1 MSMGTQDII
10 DRCERIYRDLD
21 FAYVHEWKARTGGKA
36 VGFMPVYVP
45 RELIHAAGIL
55 PVGIM
60 GGGDDVE
67 IIRGDAYFQSYICHI
82 PRSTVELGLAGKLDV
97 LDGMLFP
104 AICDVIR
111 NLSGMWQMMFAH
123 KYVRYLDFPQTFNDA
138 GREFYRA
145 EMAELLVDLEA
156 LSGIQATPERLNAS
170 IALYNANRRA
180 LAELYDLR
188 SAEPQRVP
196 TSELYLLLRA
206 GNVLEVSEHTVM
218 LQQYLA
224 AARASQRPLR
234 DNVRVV
240 ASGLFCEQPPL
251 SMVRAMENSGCYI
264 VDDDW
269 VLGAR
274 YQLHDTAT
282 GANPLGAIVDAYMS
296 DTVATATRY
305 VEGDDKG
312 AFLVEQVRSRNA
324 EGVIF
329 AAASFCDPALLDRP
343 MGQKA
348 LADAGIPYTAF
359 TYSENTGQ
367 VQVIKEQAGTFAD
380 SIKLWGAVA

>member
-1 MSMGTQDII
+1 MDIAAII
-10 DRCERIYRDLD
+10 DRCERLYRDLD
-21 FAYVHEWKARTGGKA
+21 LSHVHEWKQRTGGKA
-36 VGFMPVYVP
+36 IGHMPVYVP
-45 RELIHAAGIL
+45 REIIHAAGML

-60 GGGDDVE
+60 GGGDDIE

-82 PRSTVELGLAGKLDV
+82 PRSTVELGLAGKFDV

-111 NLSGMWQMMFAH
+111 NLSGMWQMMFPG
-123 KYVRYLDFPQTFNDA
+123 KLVKYLDFPQTFNEV
-138 GREFYRA
+138 GRAFHRF
-145 EMAELLVDLEA
+145 EMAELALALET
-156 LSGIQATPERLNAS
+156 LSGIAATPERLNRA
-170 IALYNANRRA
+170 IALYNDNRRA

-188 SAEPQRVP
+188 AEHPQQVP
-196 TSELYLLLRA
+196 TAELYLLLRA
-206 GNVLEVSEHTVM
+206 GNVLEVAEHTALVRAYM
-218 LQQYLA
+218 QQ
-224 AARASQRPLR
+224 ARRRQRALH

-240 ASGLFCEQPPL
+240 VTGLFCEQPPL

-274 YQLHDTAT
+274 YLLRDIPV
-282 GANPLGAIVDAYMS
+282 GPRPLEAIADAYMT

-305 VEGDDKG
+305 VDGDDKG
-312 AFLVEQVRSRNA
+312 GYLVDQVRRRRA

-348 LADAGIPYTAF
+348 LAEAGIPHTAF

-380 SIKLWGAVA
+380 SIKLWGAAA

>member
-1 MSMGTQDII
+1 MGTDEII
-10 DRCERIYRDLD
+10 DRCERLYRDTDLG
-21 FAYVHEWKARTGGKA
+21 YVQDWKARSGGKA
-36 VGFMPVYVP
+36 VGHLPVYVP

-67 IIRGDAYFQSYICHI
+67 IIRGDAYFQSYICHL
-82 PRSTVELGLAGKLDV
+82 PRSTVELGLAGKLDC

-111 NLSGMWQMMFAH
+111 NLSGMWQLMFPD
-123 KYVRYLDFPQTFNDA
+123 KYVKYLDFPQSFGGP
-138 GREFYRA
+138 GRDFYRA
-145 EMAELLVDLEA
+145 EMVELLHELES
-156 LSGIQATPERLNAS
+156 LSGVKATAERLNQS
-170 IALYNANRRA
+170 IALYNTNRRA

-188 SAEPQRVP
+188 AAEPHRVP

-206 GNVLEVSEHTVM
+206 GNLLEVAEHTT
-218 LQQYLA
+218 LLRDYLD
-224 AARASQRPLR
+224 AARSTERPLR
-234 DNVRVV
+234 DYVRVV
-240 ASGLFCEQPPL
+240 VTGVFCEQPPL

-269 VLGAR
+269 MLGAR
-274 YQLHDTAT
+274 YQRSDT
-282 GANPLGAIVDAYMS
+282 PLGDDPLDAIVDAYLT

-312 AFLVEQVRSRNA
+312 RFLVEQVRQRDA

-343 MGQKA
+343 MGQKV
-348 LADAGIPYTAF
+348 LADAGVPYTSF

-367 VQVIKEQAGTFAD
+367 AQVIKEQTGTFAD
-380 SIKLWGAVA
+380 SIKLWGAA

>member
-1 MSMGTQDII
+1 MSIQAII
-10 DRCERIYRDLD
+10 ERCERIHRDLD
-21 FAYVHEWKARTGGKA
+21 FGYVKDWKTRTGGKA
-36 VGFMPVYVP
+36 VGHMPVYVP
-45 RELIHAAGIL
+45 RELIHAAGML

-82 PRSTVELGLAGKLDV
+82 PRSTVEMGLAGKLDC

-111 NLSGMWQMMFAH
+111 NLSGMWLMMFPG
-123 KYVRYLDFPQTFNDA
+123 KLVKYLDFPQTFNDA
-138 GREFYRA
+138 GRSFYRY
-145 EMAELLVDLEA
+145 EMAELLAALED
-156 LSGIQATPERLNAS
+156 LSGIRATPERLNHA
-170 IALYNANRRA
+170 IALYNDNRRA
-180 LAELYDLR
+180 LAEIYDLR
-188 SAEPQRVP
+188 AAEPHRVP
-196 TSELYLLLRA
+196 TTEVYLLLRA
-206 GNVLEVSEHTVM
+206 GNVLEVSDHTAM
-218 LQQYLA
+218 LRDYLA
-224 AARASQRPLR
+224 LARDRQRPRL

-240 ASGLFCEQPPL
+240 LSGLFCEQPPL

-274 YQLHDTAT
+274 YQLRDTT
-282 GANPLGAIVDAYMS
+282 IGERPLDALVDAYM
-296 DTVATATRY
+296 DHTVATATRY

-312 AFLVEQVRSRNA
+312 AFLVEQVRTRNA

-380 SIKLWGAVA
+380 SIKLWGVAA

>member
-1 MSMGTQDII
+1 MGTDEII
-10 DRCERIYRDLD
+10 DRCEHLYRDIDLG
-21 FAYVHEWKARTGGKA
+21 YVQDWKRRTGGKA
-36 VGFMPVYVP
+36 VGHMPVYVP

-67 IIRGDAYFQSYICHI
+67 IIRGDAYFQSYICHL
-82 PRSTVELGLAGKLDV
+82 PRSTVELGLAGKLDC

-111 NLSGMWQMMFAH
+111 NLSGMWQMMFAD
-123 KYVRYLDFPQTFNDA
+123 KYIKYLDFPQTFNGA
-138 GREFYRA
+138 GREFYRF
-145 EMAELLVDLEA
+145 EMAELLLDMEN
-156 LSGIQATPERLNAS
+156 LSGIRATPERLNRS
-170 IALYNANRRA
+170 IALYNDNRRA

-188 SAEPQRVP
+188 AAEPHQVP
-196 TSELYLLLRA
+196 TSDLYLLLRA
-206 GNVLEVSEHTVM
+206 GNVLEVSEHTT
-218 LQQYLA
+218 LLRDYLA
-224 AARASQRPLR
+224 AARQSARPLR

-240 ASGLFCEQPPL
+240 VTGLFCEQPPL

-274 YQLHDTAT
+274 YQLGDTPV
-282 GANPLGAIVDAYMS
+282 GDNPLSAIVDSYMNG
-296 DTVATATRY
+296 TVATATRY

-312 AFLVEQVRSRNA
+312 AFLVDQVRKRNA

-348 LADAGIPYTAF
+348 LVDAGIPFTAF

-380 SIKLWGAVA
+380 SIKLWGTVS

>member
-1 MSMGTQDII
+1 MDIKAI
-10 DRCERIYRDLD
+10 IERCERLYRDIDLG
-21 FAYVHEWKARTGGKA
+21 YVKDWKARTGGKA
-36 VGFMPVYVP
+36 IGHLPVYVP
-45 RELIHAAGIL
+45 REIIHAAGLL

-82 PRSTVELGLAGKLDV
+82 PRSTVELGLAGKLDC

-111 NLSGMWQMMFAH
+111 NLSGMWQMMFPAR
-123 KYVRYLDFPQTFNDA
+123 YVKYLDFPQTFNAA
-138 GREFYRA
+138 GKAFYRF
-145 EMAELLVDLEA
+145 EMAELLLDMEN
-156 LSGIQATPERLNAS
+156 LSGIRATPERLNQS
-170 IALYNANRRA
+170 IALYNENRRL
-180 LAELYDLR
+180 LAAIYDFR
-188 SAEPQRVP
+188 AAAPNQVP
-196 TSELYLLLRA
+196 ASEIYLLLRA
-206 GNVLEVSEHTVM
+206 GNVMEVAEHNAM
-218 LQQYLA
+218 LRDYLA
-224 AARASQRPLR
+224 LAKLRERPQL

-240 ASGLFCEQPPL
+240 VTGLFCEQPPL

-274 YQLHDTAT
+274 YQLGDVAF
-282 GANPLGAIVDAYMS
+282 GDKPLAAIVDAYMTG
-296 DTVATATRY
+296 TVATATRY

-312 AFLVEQVRSRNA
+312 AFLVEQVRQRQA

-348 LADAGIPYTAF
+348 LADAGIPFTAF

-380 SIKLWGAVA
+380 SIKLWGVAA

>member
-1 MSMGTQDII
+1 MGTQDII
-10 DRCERIYRDLD
+10 DHCERIYRDLD
-21 FAYVHEWKARTGGKA
+21 FGYVRDWKQRTGGKA
-36 VGFMPVYVP
+36 VGHLPVYVP
-45 RELIHAAGIL
+45 RELIHAAGLL

-67 IIRGDAYFQSYICHI
+67 IIRGDAYFQSYICHL
-82 PRSTVELGLAGKLDV
+82 PRSTVELGLAGKLDL

-111 NLSGMWQMMFAH
+111 NLSGMWQMMFPD
-123 KYVRYLDFPQTFNDA
+123 KYVKYLDFPQSFGGP
-138 GREFYRA
+138 GRDFYRF
-145 EMAELLVDLEA
+145 EMAELLLDMES
-156 LSGIQATPERLNAS
+156 LSGIRATPERLNHS
-170 IALYNANRRA
+170 IALYNDNRRA
-180 LAELYDLR
+180 LTELYDLR
-188 SAEPQRVP
+188 ANEPHRVP

-206 GNVLEVSEHTVM
+206 GNVLEVSEHTV
-218 LQQYLA
+218 LLRDYLA
-224 AARASQRPLR
+224 ATRATERPLR

-240 ASGLFCEQPPL
+240 VTGLFCEQPPL

-274 YQLHDTAT
+274 YQLGDTPI
-282 GANPLGAIVDAYMS
+282 GDNPLGAIVDSYIS
-296 DTVATATRY
+296 GTVATATRY

-312 AFLVEQVRSRNA
+312 RFLVDQVRERNA

-343 MGQKA
+343 MGQA
-348 LADAGIPYTAF
+348 SLTDAGIPFTAF

-380 SIKLWGAVA
+380 SIKLWGAA

>member
-1 MSMGTQDII
+1 
-10 DRCERIYRDLD
+10 
-21 FAYVHEWKARTGGKA
+21 
-36 VGFMPVYVP
+36 
-45 RELIHAAGIL
+45 
-55 PVGIM
+55 
-60 GGGDDVE
+60 
-67 IIRGDAYFQSYICHI
+67 
-82 PRSTVELGLAGKLDV
+82 
-97 LDGMLFP
+97 MLFP

-111 NLSGMWQMMFAH
+111 NLSGMWLMMFPG
-123 KYVRYLDFPQTFNDA
+123 KLVKYLDFPQTFNDA
-138 GREFYRA
+138 GRAFYRY
-145 EMAELLVDLEA
+145 EMAELLAALEE
-156 LSGIQATPERLNAS
+156 LSGIRATPDRLNAA
-170 IALYNANRRA
+170 IDLYNANRKA
-180 LAELYDLR
+180 LADLYDLR
-188 SAEPQRVP
+188 AAQPHRVP
-196 TSELYLLLRA
+196 TTELYLLLRA
-206 GNVLEVSEHTVM
+206 GNVLEVSEHTA
-218 LQQYLA
+218 LLHEYLA
-224 AARASQRPLR
+224 LAGERERPRL

-240 ASGLFCEQPPL
+240 VSGLFCEQPPL

-274 YQLHDTAT
+274 YQLAPTPVGDS
-282 GANPLGAIVDAYMS
+282 PLDAIVDAYMS

-312 AFLVEQVRSRNA
+312 AYLVEQVRARNA

-380 SIKLWGAVA
+380 SIKLWGVAA